1 MEGETLKVEII
12 SGIRELLNSEPATKE
27 GIKTWSES
35 AEKVTLLM
43 QMDHGNLGVPH
54 EFWHYIHD
62 VDIRVKDEEYR
73 RIQVELI
80 NGILDHWSNVVTHS

>member
-1 MEGETLKVEII
+1 MKGETLKVEII
-12 SGIRELLNSEPATKE
+12 GGIRGLLNSEPATRE
-27 GIKTWSES
+27 GIKTWSEG

-80 NGILDHWSNVVTHS
+80 NGILDHWSNVVTHL